1 MKPQKTKVL
10 TADDTNRLMKSIT
23 PERCQA
29 ELAEMGGTDF
39 GFAFGD
45 MARFRV
51 SVFKQRGSIAMVLAA
66 DSKQDAHARAVR
78 ACRAVCQKLVTRPR
92 GLFLGDGA
100 NRLRQ
105 VDHACQ
111 PD

>member
-1 MKPQKTKVL
+1 
-10 TADDTNRLMKSIT
+10 MKSIT

-51 SVFKQRGSIAMVLAA
+51 SVFKQRGSIAMVLRQIPNQMLTPEQLGSAGRLSA
-66 DSKQDAHARAVR
+66 FGDATSWSLS
-78 ACRAVCQKLVTRPR
+78 CDRPYW
-92 GLFLGDGA
+92 LWKVHDT
-100 NRLRQ
+100 
-105 VDHACQ
+105 CQ